1 VHNDHSSRSPNKIL
15 FKKISNIVH
24 DKYSTYE
31 KNGMPLYKN
40 LNNEDITSMEK
51 KWSFIQTKNLY
62 SALLH
67 GLSYKLHDNSSE
79 LVT

>member
-1 VHNDHSSRSPNKIL
+1 MKRD
-15 FKKISNIVH
+15 
-24 DKYSTYE
+24 
-31 KNGMPLYKN
+31 GMPLYKN
-40 LNNEDITSMEK
+40 LKNGDITFREN

-79 LVT
+79 LST